1 MKILMFRRLL
11 PVFTYIPG
19 TLQSGKSIMTD
30 SSAAAAAANAAAVP
44 APAAAAAN
52 AAASNGGPQV
62 VVMYGSQNGTAESI
76 ARGLSTEAHSRG
88 FNSSCHPLDSYESV
102 SPRPPPAPPP
112 AKKTV
117 WGGACSGLWPRE
129 IAL

>member
-1 MKILMFRRLL
+1 
-11 PVFTYIPG
+11 
-19 TLQSGKSIMTD
+19 MTD
-30 SSAAAAAANAAAVP
+30 SSA
-44 APAAAAAN
+44 AAAAAN

-129 IAL
+129 IDL

>member
-1 MKILMFRRLL
+1 MFRRLL

-30 SSAAAAAANAAAVP
+30 SS
-44 APAAAAAN
+44 AAAAAN

-102 SPRPPPAPPP
+102 SPRPPPAPAP
-112 AKKTV
+112 AHPLAIKKWF
-117 WGGACSGLWPRE
+117 WGSLLW
-129 IAL
+129 ALAT